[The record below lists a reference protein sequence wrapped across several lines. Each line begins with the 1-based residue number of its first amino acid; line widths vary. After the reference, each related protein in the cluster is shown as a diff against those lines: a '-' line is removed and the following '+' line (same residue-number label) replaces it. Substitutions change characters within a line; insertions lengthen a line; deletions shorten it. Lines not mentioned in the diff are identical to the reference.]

1 MSSSSPLLISSR
13 SLTYVRCK
21 YSPEILFRAVS
32 GREQQFSGDGIKAKK
47 RFNSDNQID
56 LDLESFGVSDLE
68 RERERG
74 ARGLGGEAVT
84 PASRP
89 PPMISS
95 SVLPTSFCLFS
106 TPPTFGYCVTISIIV
121 SPIFQLKILPMKIGV
136 VDVAVETTKF
146 QIGECGGGCGGEAVV
161 VSVKHL
167 RHCNPNWLMAML
179 TDNLEL
185 CTGVWRLL
193 IGLLEWSDVVGVLE
207 LVSSSG
213 PVEVRSSSPRG
224 RELEVTVVA
233 RRSKTQIR

>member
-1 MSSSSPLLISSR
+1 MCGVNIRRRFCSGQFQAENSSFPVTESKR
-13 SLTYVRCK
+13 RRGLTV
-21 YSPEILFRAVS
+21 
-32 GREQQFSGDGIKAKK
+32 
-47 RFNSDNQID
+47 ID

-84 PASRP
+84 PGTK
-89 PPMISS
+89 
-95 SVLPTSFCLFS
+95 SVTLSFYL
-106 TPPTFGYCVTISIIV
+106 GA
-121 SPIFQLKILPMKIGV
+121 IGV

-161 VSVKHL
+161 VSAKHL
-167 RHCNPNWLMAML
+167 RHGNPNWLMAML

-213 PVEVRSSSPRG
+213 LVEVRSSSPRG
-224 RELEVTVVA
+224 RELEVTAVA